1 LVSSLYH
8 SYWRQLTVSDSYQR
22 FDKDLNSQ
30 PLMLVNHT
38 SRSFVRAIQM
48 TEQGGPEVLRLV
60 DLPDPVPGPGQ
71 VLIRVKAAA
80 VNFSDVMRRRG
91 DVYPVPTRPPFVPG
105 AEVAGTVAAVGEG
118 ADEFEIGTPVFG
130 TVGADASGGY
140 AELALAYAASL
151 IPVPAGLPL
160 DAAAG
165 VVVSGL
171 AAAVMLGDAIHLEPG
186 ETVFVPAAAGGV
198 GSYAIQIAKIL
209 GASMIIGGAST
220 PAKREIALKLGADH
234 AVDYT
239 APGWMDAVLELT
251 GGRGVDV
258 ALEMRGPASL
268 NDSLKILAPFGRL
281 VVYGS
286 VSGTV
291 HGLDP
296 VALEPLLYDP
306 APSQVLTG
314 FNLGVW
320 FEHRLPEAGAALER
334 LVGWIATGK
343 IVTPEVRALPLS
355 EAAEAHRML
364 ETGATTGKLVL
375 KP

>member
-1 LVSSLYH
+1 M
-8 SYWRQLTVSDSYQR
+8 
-22 FDKDLNSQ
+22 K
-30 PLMLVNHT
+30 
-38 SRSFVRAIQM
+38 AIQM
-48 TEQGGPEVLRLV
+48 TEQGGPEVLHLV

-71 VLIRVKAAA
+71 VLIRVEAAA

-105 AEVAGTVAAVGEG
+105 AEVAGTVAAVGDG
-118 ADEFEIGTPVFG
+118 VDNLEIGTPVFG
-130 TVGADASGGY
+130 TVGTDASGGY
-140 AELALAYAASL
+140 AELALAYAAGL

-160 DAAAG
+160 DTAAG

-171 AAAVMLGDAIHLEPG
+171 AAAVVLGDAVRLEAG

-209 GASMIIGGAST
+209 GAGKIIGGAST

-239 APGWMDAVLELT
+239 AAGWTDEVLELT

-258 ALEMRGPASL
+258 ALEMRSPASL
-268 NDSLKILAPFGRL
+268 NNSLKILAPFGRL

-291 HGLDP
+291 EGLDP
-296 VALEPLLYDP
+296 AALEPLLYDP

-314 FNLGVW
+314 FNLGAW
-320 FEHRLPEAGAALER
+320 FEHRLPEAGAALQR

-343 IVTPEVRALPLS
+343 IVTPEVHTLPLGD
-355 EAAEAHRML
+355 AAEAHRRL
-364 ETGATTGKLVL
+364 EAGATSGKLVL